1 MQSSSQI
8 AAQLRQRNYLTWDD
22 IFSGDST
29 NMDMETQE
37 QVQTSVL
44 LGEPVTV
51 SGKEAEGDGA
61 IAAFQHLVTMPLQSL
76 TSEASARL
84 STQAERAKTA
94 VLEME
99 RVDGEDLWKRD
110 ITELLDTSSKLERKE
125 REATDAM
132 RRRKGQ

>member
-1 MQSSSQI
+1 M
-8 AAQLRQRNYLTWDD
+8 
-22 IFSGDST
+22 
-29 NMDMETQE
+29 
-37 QVQTSVL
+37 
-44 LGEPVTV
+44 
-51 SGKEAEGDGA
+51 
-61 IAAFQHLVTMPLQSL
+61 TMPLQSL